1 MAGKTSRVDFENGRI
16 LQNILGTALPML
28 AAQVL
33 TLLYNI
39 VDRIYIGRLP
49 EIGTAALGA
58 VGLCFPIVILVTA
71 FTNMCGMGGSPLFSM
86 EMGRKN
92 KEKAAEILNTSFR
105 LLILFAILLTV
116 FAELFASPVLRLF
129 GAGDSQL
136 SYALPYLRI
145 YMLGTLFSMI
155 STGMNSFINAQGYSM
170 TGMLSVV
177 IGAAANIVL
186 DPIFMF
192 ALHLGVA
199 GAAIATVIS
208 QALSFLFVL
217 RFLLGK
223 RNACPLQ
230 KPASGGKLL
239 PHAGNILVLGL
250 SPFIM
255 QVTNALVS
263 ITCNSVLM
271 RFGGEMYVSVMT
283 IISSVRQVVDTPAMA
298 ITEGASPVISYNYG
312 ARRPVNV
319 RKAIFLMSVLAIG
332 YTLLMWLFIEW
343 QPALLAGIFTDNAEL
358 QELCLEPLHLYFL
371 AFIFQ
376 SFQFCGQT
384 VFKSLGKEKKAIFF
398 SLLRK
403 VILVVPLTYLL
414 PYVFSQVTN
423 GVFLAEPISNLIGG
437 CACLLT
443 MLLTVMPELKRM
455 ECR

>member
-1 MAGKTSRVDFENGRI
+1 
-16 LQNILGTALPML
+16 
-28 AAQVL
+28 
-33 TLLYNI
+33 
-39 VDRIYIGRLP
+39 
-49 EIGTAALGA
+49 
-58 VGLCFPIVILVTA
+58 
-71 FTNMCGMGGSPLFSM
+71 
-86 EMGRKN
+86 
-92 KEKAAEILNTSFR
+92 
-105 LLILFAILLTV
+105 
-116 FAELFASPVLRLF
+116 
-129 GAGDSQL
+129 
-136 SYALPYLRI
+136 
-145 YMLGTLFSMI
+145 
-155 STGMNSFINAQGYSM
+155 
-170 TGMLSVV
+170 
-177 IGAAANIVL
+177 
-186 DPIFMF
+186 
-192 ALHLGVA
+192 
-199 GAAIATVIS
+199 
-208 QALSFLFVL
+208 
-217 RFLLGK
+217 
-223 RNACPLQ
+223 
-230 KPASGGKLL
+230 
-239 PHAGNILVLGL
+239 
-250 SPFIM
+250 M

-312 ARRPVNV
+312 ARRPENV

-414 PYVFSQVTN
+414 PYVFSQGTN

-443 MLLTVMPELKRM
+443 MLLTVMPELARM
-455 ECR
+455 ERR